1 MILSYTEF
9 PLLFTRY
16 CLQGL
21 DCAIPMA
28 RCLIRYGSNN
38 LGRMSIDDNL
48 KVSATSAE
56 QFCLLGKFSSLKMP
70 NYHMSTATR
79 VYNISISLSGDV

>member
-1 MILSYTEF
+1 
-9 PLLFTRY
+9 
-16 CLQGL
+16 
-21 DCAIPMA
+21 
-28 RCLIRYGSNN
+28 
-38 LGRMSIDDNL
+38 MSIDDNL